1 MSRLVIVGAGGH
13 GKVCA
18 DVAALM
24 GNWDEIV
31 FVDQKYPEVKS
42 CGPWPVVAADIEI
55 AAAMDN
61 ISDASTSFFVAIGD
75 NHIRDKVH
83 AACKKIGCHP
93 VALIH
98 PSAIV
103 ANDTQIGLGT
113 VVCAGAVL
121 NIGAKI
127 GDCSIIN
134 TGATIDH
141 DCLIAKAVHIS
152 PGAHLAGEVTV
163 GEYSWLGTGVS
174 TKQVLNV
181 GSNVVIGVGAV
192 VVHDCIEPGT
202 YVGVPAKRIK

>member
-18 DVAALM
+18 DVATLM

-31 FVDQKYPEVKS
+31 FVDQKYPEVKT
-42 CGPWPVVAADIEI
+42 CGAWQVVAASL
-55 AAAMDN
+55 DN
-61 ISDASTSFFVAIGD
+61 ATDVERISDADSSFFVAIGD

-83 AACKKIGCHP
+83 AACKKLGCNP
-93 VALIH
+93 VTLIH

-103 ANDTQIGLGT
+103 AGDTEIGLGT
-113 VVCAGAVL
+113 VVCAGAVV

-127 GDCSIIN
+127 SDCCIIN

-152 PGAHLAGEVTV
+152 PGAHLAGEVSV
-163 GEYSWLGTGVS
+163 GDCAWLGTGVS
-174 TKQVLNV
+174 TKQVLNI
-181 GSNVVIGVGAV
+181 GSNVVIGVGAAV
-192 VVHDCIEPGT
+192 VDDCIEPGT